1 MTAKQKQTR
10 TSVPEVPAPWNLK
23 GRGIMLL
30 YKFSKDFALKHGFL
44 SEEEKAHYAGGLGAT
59 MIVDYESSDC
69 GPYGELLFIPG
80 RLRSE
85 KGTAN
90 IISKIYVSSESSV
103 VNGRANWGIPKELA
117 DFNFE
122 RKNRKESV
130 IVKRDGKAFFE
141 ARFSS
146 GGLRFPVHTALI
158 PFPLSQNL
166 DGKRFH
172 TRYSGRGWGRLAR
185 IESMHIDASL
195 FPDLTQAR
203 PLAVMTIEDFRITFP
218 VARIEPITEG
228 ERIA

>member
-1 MTAKQKQTR
+1 MR
-10 TSVPEVPAPWNLK
+10 E
-23 GRGIMLL
+23 
-30 YKFSKDFALKHGFL
+30 
-44 SEEEKAHYAGGLGAT
+44 
-59 MIVDYESSDC
+59 
-69 GPYGELLFIPG
+69 
-80 RLRSE
+80 
-85 KGTAN
+85 
-90 IISKIYVSSESSV
+90 
-103 VNGRANWGIPKELA
+103 
-117 DFNFE
+117 
-122 RKNRKESV
+122 
-130 IVKRDGKAFFE
+130 AFFE

-185 IESMHIDASL
+185 IESMHIDAAL

>member
-122 RKNRKESV
+122 RNNRSESV
-130 IVKRDGKAFFE
+130 IVKRDGKSFFE
-141 ARFSS
+141 ASFSS

-185 IESMHIDASL
+185 IESMHINAAL

>member
-10 TSVPEVPAPWNLK
+10 TGVPEIPAPWNLK
-23 GRGIMLL
+23 GRGIILL
-30 YKFSKDFALKHGFL
+30 YKFPEDFVLKHGFL
-44 SEEEKAHYAGGLGAT
+44 SEEDKARYAGGLGAT

-80 RLRSE
+80 RLHSE

-90 IISKIYVSSESSV
+90 IISKIYVSSESSM

-122 RKNRKESV
+122 RSNRSESV
-130 IVKRDGKAFFE
+130 IVKRDGKTFFE

-166 DGKRFH
+166 DGRRFH
-172 TRYSGRGWGRLAR
+172 TRYSGYGWGRLAR
-185 IESMHIDASL
+185 IESMNIDAAL

-203 PLAVMTIEDFRITFP
+203 PLVVMTIEDFRITFP

-228 ERIA
+228 GQIA